1 MTLVV
6 VVKCTDGLVLAADSR
21 STGYRFDPEVPESDR
36 TVFDD
41 KSRKL
46 FSFRAPFDNVG
57 VLSFDYHGISAG
69 FIGEEEEIV
78 AQIQRYSIE
87 VCMRRFKERLYE
99 THPKKPMTVHQ
110 FKRRLKMFLIEHW
123 QHYRERRRS
132 FLHRMNE
139 YTHEHMSK
147 QPDFV
152 PPSTLEVKL
161 LVAGLNKGEKEGH
174 VFPILLTDDD
184 KEWDGSRYSCILDY
198 VEMIPRPCG
207 IYCDG
212 VIDFA
217 IPILAADDPMESI
230 KQLQQD
236 NIETTVAEIADIKT
250 RFSINYV
257 QIPNQRP
264 FFSGN
269 DIAIYDGTRIAQLL
283 IGGTADYL
291 GERGGVGGATRICTI
306 NPLRG
311 TKCRSRA

>member
-1 MTLVV
+1 MSLVV

-21 STGYRFDPEVPESDR
+21 GTGYRFDPEMPESDR

-41 KSRKL
+41 KNRKL

-57 VLSFDYHGISAG
+57 VLSFDYHAISAG
-69 FIGEEEEIV
+69 FSGEEEEIV
-78 AQIQRYSIE
+78 AQIQRYSIDA
-87 VCMRRFKERLYE
+87 CMRRFKQRLYE
-99 THPKKPMTVHQ
+99 THPKKPVTVHQ
-110 FKRRLKMFLIEHW
+110 FKRRLEMFLIEYR

-132 FLHRMNE
+132 FLDRMNE
-139 YTHEHMSK
+139 YKHEHLSK
-147 QPDFV
+147 KPEFV

-161 LVAGLNKGEKEGH
+161 LVAGFNNGEKEGH

-184 KEWDGSRYSCILDY
+184 KEWDGSRYLCILDY
-198 VEMIPRPCG
+198 VEMIPQCG

-230 KQLQQD
+230 KQLKQH
-236 NIETTVAEIADIKT
+236 NIETTVAEIADIKK
-250 RFSINYV
+250 RFSISYV

-269 DIAIYDGTRIAQLL
+269 DIPIYDGMRIAQLL
-283 IGGTADYL
+283 IKRNSGLFGRKR
-291 GERGGVGGATRICTI
+291 RGWRRDQNLHYKSA
-306 NPLRG
+306 
-311 TKCRSRA
+311 SRD